1 MSEAIKMRVSPEM
14 GAIGIAVGSPTSDE
28 AVSVNDVLEILRWMH
43 EDLRRMEAEIRNG
56 RTLKLLTPYR
66 SQPEFHREILEI
78 LQNLERRANRTWWSM
93 LKNWVKSF
101 F

>member
-14 GAIGIAVGSPTSDE
+14 GAIGIAIGSPTSQED
-28 AVSVNDVLEILRWMH
+28 VSVNDVLEILRWMH

-56 RTLKLLTPYR
+56 KTIKLLTPYR

-78 LQNLERRANRTWWSM
+78 LRRLQFSANRTLWSR
-93 LKNWVKSF
+93 LKDWVKST
-101 F
+101 